1 MRSRGGPPPLQL
13 PDYDVILVNI
23 SGGKDSQAMLDVT
36 VHAAGAAAVSS
47 RVVAVFADLGSA
59 DEWPGTADLA
69 AEHAAH
75 YGLRFE
81 VVRREVTDPA
91 TGERRPQGL
100 IEHIASRPQQKWP
113 DAARRYCTSDL
124 KRAPV
129 YRLMTRL
136 AAEQRAAGAAGR
148 PVRIL
153 NVLGMRAAESPR
165 RALLTPFSRDDR
177 ASNGVRHVDQ
187 WLPIHAWDTAQVW
200 ERIAAAG
207 TRPHPVYAHGMPRL
221 SCRFCVLAS
230 RSALVLAARLD
241 PDGALRRANLEDAM
255 GHQFR
260 ADMSMREI
268 ITEAAHATSWRLGS
282 MTSRRP
288 GTDLA
293 SWRAASDPPQE
304 VAYTGRPGSARNPA
318 RGRQPPAS
326 TDNSR

>member
-1 MRSRGGPPPLQL
+1 MGIRHQAPAPGQAALFSLAEITGQPAAPELAG
-13 PDYDVILVNI
+13 YDVILINI
-23 SGGKDSQAMLDVT
+23 SGGKDSQATLDVA
-36 VHAAGAAAVSS
+36 VHAAGAAGVRS
-47 RVVAVFADLGSA
+47 RAVAVFADLGAA
-59 DEWPGTADLA
+59 DEWPGTLELA
-69 AEHAAH
+69 AEHAAR

-81 VVRREVTDPA
+81 VVRREVTDSR
-91 TGERRPQGL
+91 TGQRRPQGL

-153 NVLGMRAAESPR
+153 NVLGLRAQESPR
-165 RALLTPFSRDDR
+165 RALLAPFGRDDR

-187 WLPIHAWDTAQVW
+187 WLPVHTWDTAQVW

-207 TRPHPVYAHGMPRL
+207 TRPHPIYAAGMPRL

-241 PDGALRRANLEDAM
+241 PDGARRRADLEEAM

-260 ADMSMREI
+260 ADVSMREI
-268 ITEAAHATSWRLGS
+268 IAEAAR
-282 MTSRRP
+282 
-288 GTDLA
+288 GT
-293 SWRAASDPPQE
+293 
-304 VAYTGRPGSARNPA
+304 GAR
-318 RGRQPPAS
+318 PPA
-326 TDNSR
+326 DWAA